1 MEKVVDFKD
10 LKTIVC
16 SFDLKEV
23 EKSLSKYNAQDL
35 NAALEEE
42 SISPYK
48 HATLDKAKLLV
59 KHGIDVNLS
68 LGNGLKAIGFV
79 NDWDVFKLMVD
90 NGLDFEH
97 GIFTGVNVFATQFNP
112 KILQYIYDKTGVK
125 PDFDN
130 SSSYKIHQSYEY
142 IPYQYD
148 LLKMYLENDF
158 IDKNFSFNK
167 KETLPFYVNDIESL
181 KLMDKYGFDLFHAN
195 EKGETI
201 LSRCQTVEAFR
212 YLNEEKGVP
221 YSEIEI
227 EKRLV
232 DSHRANNEIRKYLIK
247 EKGETPL
254 IENLINNDEMLD
266 FLVDEYHTPEQN
278 QKMADELYYNLT
290 VEAAERERIGNN
302 LLNSMMEM
310 LKEFNL
316 EEDNLKSIESGIVS
330 LDNISWVKHY
340 LTPEQFKVFESAF
353 ADKLKMLSDYSF
365 YGLSLIPDGNYFSQ
379 QLYSIAKKYYNSGYL
394 NAEQFEHVQHY
405 KGQDGDCQERDLPL
419 AKILP
424 EEINNVK
431 KVVDY
436 LDNNPQIKS
445 ILFESGDESLAFWGF
460 FSPAD
465 QEIVESTMWVLE
477 SYDPIGLHV
486 KDGYQS
492 YVGYNSDNEFY
503 TLCNYVQDIPLAM
516 LYIERG
522 VNISDRPLGLDD
534 GSEDDFLMAFDE
546 YKHWCQ
552 ENGLVLDQDG
562 VFLDDNKEFLRTR
575 LYVK

>member
-1 MEKVVDFKD
+1 MEKAVNFKD

-23 EKSLSKYNAQDL
+23 EQSLSKYNAHEV

-42 SISPYK
+42 NISPYK

-112 KILQYIYDKTGVK
+112 KILQYIHDKTGIK

-158 IDKNFSFNK
+158 IDKNFTFHK

-181 KLMDKYGFDLFHAN
+181 RLMNEYGFDFFHAN
-195 EKGETI
+195 ENGETI

-212 YLNEEKGVP
+212 YLNEEKGIP
-221 YSEIEI
+221 YSESEI
-227 EKRLV
+227 ETRLV

-266 FLVDEYHTPEQN
+266 FLVDEYHTPEQS

-316 EEDNLKSIESGIVS
+316 EEDSLKSIESGIVS

-340 LTPEQFKVFESAF
+340 LSPEQFEMFESAF
-353 ADKLKMLSDYSF
+353 ADKLEMLSDYSF
-365 YGLSLIPDGNYFSQ
+365 YGLRLIPDGNYFSQ

-394 NAEQFEHVQHY
+394 NEDQFEQVQHY
-405 KGQDGDCQERDLPL
+405 KCKDSDYQEKDLPL
-419 AKILP
+419 ARILP
-424 EEINNVK
+424 EEINNIK

-436 LDNNPQIKS
+436 LNNNPRIKS
-445 ILFESGDESLAFWGF
+445 ILLESGDDSLAFWGF

-465 QEIVESTMWVLE
+465 QKIVESTTWILE

-492 YVGYNSDNEFY
+492 YISYNSDNEFY

-522 VNISDRPLGLDD
+522 VNISDRPLSLDD

-562 VFLDDNKEFLRTR
+562 IFLNDNKEFLRTR
-575 LYVK
+575 LYIN